1 MKNIKKTLFLTFI
14 LFFNYTYSQ
23 VSKKVEN
30 ILKPIESYESF
41 FAIDDKIEKI
51 EVKLFKTATLSE
63 LEYLT
68 VNGKNPYTKAIAFKV
83 LANKDSN
90 RAISIFKELLNSQD
104 SITFRTECLSVSYSL
119 PSYFFE
125 NITQNQNLTEK
136 ESENLKKEL
145 VSVILGSENVNIKL
159 LEELYYSIPIVP
171 ENYEKL
177 RKLVIES
184 KSPQLL
190 ISLAKYN
197 NPQDIDLIKSFGQDA
212 FLAIEEFP
220 DNKFLPFLEEN
231 IQESKNFPFMF
242 AVSKYCN
249 DKSVEIVKKVIDF
262 HINDIKGRSC
272 KNYCLTTLY
281 NQIYMDECKLY
292 YPLLSDLWLSHK
304 ILSFD
309 ILDEYEKTH
318 SEKETEE
325 FILKGLMLDGEVELI
340 QYNMYDPDMMFNL
353 DPDSHFT
360 NTSKLVSLLNRL
372 NKFSKDSYIKALRK
386 NLLEINALNT
396 EEFIS
401 DLNDNKNVIENSDVL
416 LTKMRESENA
426 YRLLMIMN
434 GIKILNEKSL
444 FMKGFEILKE
454 RRTEFKEIE
463 IWENSFQEFLKEN
476 NLKE

>member
-1 MKNIKKTLFLTFI
+1 MKNIKKILFLIFI
-14 LFFNYTYSQ
+14 LFFNYTFSQ
-23 VSKKVEN
+23 VSKKVES
-30 ILKPIESYESF
+30 ILKPIEGYQSF
-41 FAIDDKIEKI
+41 YALNDKIEEI
-51 EVKLFKTATLSE
+51 EAKLFKIATLSE

-68 VNGKNPYTKAIAFKV
+68 VNGKNSYIKAIAIKV
-83 LANKDSN
+83 LANKDSK
-90 RAISIFKELLNSQD
+90 RTVSIFKELLNSKD
-104 SITFRTECLSVSYSL
+104 SITFRTECLSGSYLLS
-119 PSYFFE
+119 SYFFE
-125 NITQNQNLTEK
+125 NIAQNQNLTEK

-145 VSVILGSENVNIKL
+145 VSVILDAENVNIKL
-159 LEELYYSIPIVP
+159 LEEIYYSIPIVP
-171 ENYEKL
+171 ENYKKL

-212 FLAIEEFP
+212 FLAIKEFP

-242 AVSKYCN
+242 AISKYCN
-249 DKSVEIVKKVIDF
+249 DKSVEIVKKVIEF
-262 HINDIKGRSC
+262 QIKDIKVRSC

-309 ILDEYEKTH
+309 ILNEYEKTH

-325 FILKGLMLDGEVELI
+325 FILNGLMLDGEVVLI
-340 QYNMYDPDMMFNL
+340 QYNMYDPNMLFNL
-353 DPDSHFT
+353 DTDSHFK
-360 NTSKLVSLLNRL
+360 NNSKLVSLLKRL
-372 NKFSKDSYIKALRK
+372 KEFSKESYIKALRK
-386 NLLEINALNT
+386 NILEINALNT
-396 EEFIS
+396 EEFILE
-401 DLNDNKNVIENSDVL
+401 LNDTKVIIENSDVL
-416 LTKMRESENA
+416 ITKLRENENA
-426 YRLLMIMN
+426 YGLLLIMN
-434 GIKILNEKSL
+434 GIKTLNDKSL
-444 FMKGFEILKE
+444 FMKGFEVLKE

-463 IWENSFQEFLKEN
+463 IWEKRFQEFLKEN